1 MALKFICLF
10 KINIYDLFL
19 TFAPR
24 VMFGITLPFERY
36 QDFNFRLKTK
46 EKNNK
51 FLPFFE
57 FIEEQSNMG
66 DGVGGG
72 AWS

>member
-1 MALKFICLF
+1 ML
-10 KINIYDLFL
+10 
-19 TFAPR
+19 
-24 VMFGITLPFERY
+24 GITLPFPFERY

-46 EKNNK
+46 EKINK
-51 FLPFFE
+51 GLPFFE
-57 FIEEQSNMG
+57 FMAEQSNMG